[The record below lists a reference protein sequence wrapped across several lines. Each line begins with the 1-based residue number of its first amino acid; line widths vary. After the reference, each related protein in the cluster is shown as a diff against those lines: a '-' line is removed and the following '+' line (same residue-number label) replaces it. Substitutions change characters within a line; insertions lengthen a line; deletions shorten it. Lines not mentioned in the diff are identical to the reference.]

1 MADGNFDSVSFD
13 GSVGGF
19 DVDAGP
25 TPSGGSAGGG
35 AGRPIYRRRKWREV
49 RNVIEDGLQAV
60 YEDMIEARLPRDVMG
75 EAVKL
80 VKPFADK
87 KARFKAQPKASE
99 VDWTAMQRD
108 AQLAR
113 QLIDIHTRYIADV
126 AWAKMLEEEDEILLL
141 N

>member
-1 MADGNFDSVSFD
+1 MDGNFDSVSFD
-13 GSVGGF
+13 GSIGGF
-19 DVDAGP
+19 DTDAGP
-25 TPSGGSAGGG
+25 APAVGVGGG

-60 YEDMIEARLPRDVMG
+60 YEDMLDANLPRDVMG

-87 KARFKAQPKASE
+87 AARFKAQPKAAE
-99 VDWTAMQRD
+99 VDWMAMQRD
-108 AQLAR
+108 AELAR

-126 AWAKMLEEEDEILLL
+126 AWARMMEEEDEILLL

>member
-1 MADGNFDSVSFD
+1 MASGNFNGASFD
-13 GSVGGF
+13 GSIGGF
-19 DVDAGP
+19 DVDASPAP
-25 TPSGGSAGGG
+25 TGGAGGG
-35 AGRPIYRRRKWREV
+35 AGRHVYRRRKWREV
-49 RNVIEDGLQAV
+49 RNIIDDGLQEV
-60 YEDMIEARLPRDVMG
+60 YADMLDAGLPRDVMG

-99 VDWTAMQRD
+99 VDWAAMERD

-113 QLIDIHTRYIADV
+113 QLIDIHTRYIADI
-126 AWAKMLEEEDEILLL
+126 AWARLLEEEDEILLL